1 MLRIRK
7 FEWKIILA
15 LLMTAAAPLVITVF
29 LVDRLVEESMA
40 VGVNERVLSGLQAG
54 VDLSKEA
61 IESRIKIVR
70 LQGRALAQDSVF
82 QGSIGSGQSEK
93 VRERIEELIA
103 GNPAVGRVRVLAGDG
118 VVVEQKSLRDFPDT
132 QYKSKTEEW
141 DLPDGHRLEVTYVI
155 GRSFLAA
162 SDRLRELVLTLESVR
177 ENFRPWTLGYY
188 RLFLLIYVWILVAA
202 VVLGLLLSR
211 SVTRRVA
218 DLVRATR
225 QAAKGDLNAR
235 VPVRSRDEIG
245 SLSESFNRMMD
256 EIQRGRDRIVYLEKI
271 SSWQEIARR
280 LAHEIK
286 NPLTPIQ
293 LAVQEL
299 HRSYRG
305 EDEQFLGKLNDS
317 VEIVE
322 EEVGTLRRMV
332 ETFSE
337 FAKMPAIQA
346 VPVEL
351 NAFVSEFIKL
361 SPHISSRVE
370 FKPGPHLVGVRLD
383 KDSMRRVLT
392 NLVTNGLEACE
403 PDGIVRLEVERGD
416 GWGTL
421 RVIDQGAG
429 LSREDRDRIFQ
440 PYFTTKRNGTGLG
453 LAIVKKIVLQH
464 GGEIS
469 VEAGED
475 SGTIFTVRLRTDDA
489 SSYPY

>member
-1 MLRIRK
+1 MLRVRK
-7 FEWKIILA
+7 FEWKIIMA

-40 VGVNERVLSGLQAG
+40 VGVNERVLSGLEAG
-54 VDLSKEA
+54 VDLYKEA
-61 IESRIKIVR
+61 IEARIKVVR
-70 LQGRALAQDSVF
+70 LQGRALAEDPVF
-82 QGSIGSGQSEK
+82 QKAVAKGELEK
-93 VRERIEELIA
+93 AQQRIEELVG
-103 GNPAVGRVRVLAGDG
+103 GNPSVGRVRVLAGDG
-118 VVVEQKSLRDFPDT
+118 VVVEEKSPQEFPEA
-132 QYKSKTEEW
+132 QFRSKTEEW
-141 DLPDGHRLEVTYVI
+141 KLPDGHRLEVTFVI
-155 GRSFLAA
+155 GKSFLAA
-162 SDRLRELVLTLESVR
+162 SDKLRELVLTLENVR
-177 ENFRPWTLGYY
+177 ENFQPWTIGYY
-188 RLFLLIYVWILVAA
+188 RLFLFIYVWILVAA
-202 VVLGLLLSR
+202 VVMGLLLSR

-218 DLVRATR
+218 NLVKATR

-235 VPVRSRDEIG
+235 VSVRSRDEIG

-305 EDEQFLGKLNDS
+305 DDPQFLSKLNDS

-337 FAKMPAIQA
+337 FAKMPAVQA

-351 NAFVSEFIKL
+351 NAFVTEFIKH

-383 KDSMRRVLT
+383 KDMMRRVLT
-392 NLVTNGLEACE
+392 NLVANGLEACE
-403 PDGIVRLEVERGD
+403 PDGIVYLEVERGD

-421 RVIDQGAG
+421 RVIDQGVG
-429 LSREDRDRIFQ
+429 LSKEDRDRIFQ
-440 PYFTTKRNGTGLG
+440 PYFTTKQDGTGLG

-469 VEAGED
+469 VEDGED
-475 SGTIFTVRLRTDDA
+475 SGTIFTVRLRTDDS

>member
-1 MLRIRK
+1 MLRVRK

-40 VGVNERVLSGLQAG
+40 VGVNEQVLTGLQTG

-70 LQGRALAQDSVF
+70 LQGRALAQDPVF
-82 QGSIGSGQSEK
+82 QEAVGSGRLQEA
-93 VRERIEELIA
+93 RARIEELVA
-103 GNPAVGRVRVLAGDG
+103 GNRSVGRVRVLAGDG
-118 VVVEQKSLRDFPDT
+118 EVLEQKSLREFPDT
-132 QYKSKTEEW
+132 EYKSKTEEW
-141 DLPDGHRLEVTYVI
+141 SLPDGHRLEVTYVI
-155 GRSFLAA
+155 GKSFLAA
-162 SDRLRELVLTLESVR
+162 SDQLRDLVLTLENVR
-177 ENFRPWTLGYY
+177 ENVRPWTLGYY

-218 DLVRATR
+218 NLVRATR

-271 SSWQEIARR
+271 SSWQDIARR

-305 EDEQFLGKLNDS
+305 EDKQFLGKLNDS

-337 FAKMPAIQA
+337 FAKMPAVHA
-346 VPVEL
+346 VPAEL
-351 NAFVSEFIKL
+351 NAFVADFVKL
-361 SPHISSRVE
+361 SPHVSDRVE

-383 KDSMRRVLT
+383 KDMMRRALS

-421 RVIDQGAG
+421 RVIDPGVG

-440 PYFTTKRNGTGLG
+440 PYFTTKRDGTGLG

-469 VEAGED
+469 VEAGKD
-475 SGTIFTVRLRTDDA
+475 SGTIFTVRLRTDDE

>member
-1 MLRIRK
+1 MLRVGK

-15 LLMTAAAPLVITVF
+15 LLMTAAAPLLITVF
-29 LVDRLVEESMA
+29 LVERLVEESMA
-40 VGVNERVLSGLQAG
+40 VGVNERVLSGLEAG
-54 VDLSKEA
+54 VDLYKEA
-61 IESRIKIVR
+61 IEARIKIVR
-70 LQGRALAQDSVF
+70 LQGEALARDSGFHKAV
-82 QGSIGSGQSEK
+82 GRGE
-93 VRERIEELIA
+93 VEEARKHIKDLVA
-103 GNPAVGRVRVLAGDG
+103 NNPSVGRVRVLAGDV
-118 VVVEQKSLRDFPDT
+118 VVVEEKSPREFPDDR
-132 QYKSKTEEW
+132 YRSKTQEW
-141 DLPDGHRLEVTYVI
+141 DLPEGRRLEVAFVI
-155 GRSFLAA
+155 EKNFLAA
-162 SDRLRELVLTLESVR
+162 SDKLRELVVTLENVQ
-177 ENFRPWTLGYY
+177 ENFQPWTIGYY
-188 RLFLLIYVWILVAA
+188 RLFLFLYVWILVAA
-202 VVLGLLLSR
+202 VVMGLLLSR

-218 DLVRATR
+218 NLVRATR
-225 QAAKGDLNAR
+225 QAAKGDLDAR
-235 VPVRSRDEIG
+235 VSVRSRDEIG

-280 LAHEIK
+280 MAHEIK

-305 EDEQFLGKLNDS
+305 DDKNFLGKLNDS

-337 FAKMPAIQA
+337 FAKMPAVQA
-346 VPVEL
+346 EPVEL
-351 NAFVSEFIKL
+351 NAFVAEFIKH
-361 SPHISSRVE
+361 SPHISGRVE
-370 FKPGPHLVGVRLD
+370 FNPGPHLVGVRLD
-383 KDSMRRVLT
+383 KDMMRRVLT
-392 NLVTNGLEACE
+392 NLVSNGLEACG

-421 RVIDQGAG
+421 RVIDHGVG
-429 LSREDRDRIFQ
+429 LSKEDRDRIFQ
-440 PYFTTKRNGTGLG
+440 PYFTTKQNGTGLG

-469 VEAGED
+469 VEDGVG
-475 SGTIFTVRLRTDDA
+475 SGTIFTVRLRTDDS

>member
-54 VDLSKEA
+54 VDLYKET

-82 QGSIGSGQSEK
+82 QAAIGKGELEQA
-93 VRERIEELIA
+93 RQRIVDLVA
-103 GNPAVGRVRVLAGDG
+103 GNPSVSRVRVLAGDG
-118 VVVEQKSLRDFPDT
+118 VVVEGKSPREFPDT
-132 QYKSKTEEW
+132 RFKSKTEEL

-155 GRSFLAA
+155 GRGFLAA
-162 SDRLRELVLTLESVR
+162 SDKLRELVLTLENVR
-177 ENFRPWTLGYY
+177 ENFQPWTIGYY
-188 RLFLLIYVWILVAA
+188 RLFLFIYVWILVAA

-218 DLVRATR
+218 NLVRATR
-225 QAAKGDLNAR
+225 QAARGDLNAR
-235 VPVRSRDEIG
+235 VPVKSRDEIG

-305 EDEQFLGKLNDS
+305 DDPQFLSKLNDS

-337 FAKMPAIQA
+337 FAKMPAVQA

-351 NAFVSEFIKL
+351 SAFVAEFIKH

-383 KDSMRRVLT
+383 KDMMRRVLT

-403 PDGIVRLEVERGD
+403 PDGVVRLEVERGD

-421 RVIDQGAG
+421 RVIDRGKG
-429 LSREDRDRIFQ
+429 LSKEDRDRIFQ
-440 PYFTTKRNGTGLG
+440 PYFTTKRDGTGLG

-469 VEAGED
+469 VEDGEG

-489 SSYPY
+489 TSYPY